1 MSDGFVL
8 GDATAGPL
16 PGACLAGKGTAVSAF
31 GTGSGVSEA
40 LGLTFEE
47 VGEGSFGESS
57 GGDIGELFHGVE
69 IGVESWS
76 IVAEGSSSDNFS
88 PVGGEFADFLEKFRG
103 KLTCRHNR
111 YHLVLATRKR
121 MKFHSSLYDIR
132 LRLAKLLMASLDD
145 LVSSWD

>member
-1 MSDGFVL
+1 MSDGLVL
-8 GDATAGPL
+8 GNGAAGPL
-16 PGACLAGKGTAVSAF
+16 PGAWLVRNGAAVAAI

-47 VGEGSFGESS
+47 VGECSFGESC

-69 IGVESWS
+69 IGVESRS
-76 IVAEGSSSDNFS
+76 VVAESSSANNFS
-88 PVGGEFADFLEKFRG
+88 PVGGEFADFLEKFRR

-121 MKFHSSLYDIR
+121 M
-132 LRLAKLLMASLDD
+132 
-145 LVSSWD
+145 